1 LKLSI
6 YVKPIE
12 RITPVLYEKYVK
24 EELHRLEE
32 LKNPKIIYVTD
43 LVGCSHKYYLRRLY
57 PELTV
62 KFEPSAILGNLV
74 HAGIEALLKEKGF
87 EVEVEV
93 SAEVEVNGDKYSVK
107 GRVDALKKDEGLVVE
122 VKTAR
127 YAQDI
132 PREHHLNQLKI
143 YLEMLNLENG
153 LIIYITPDKIHE
165 FQIKRDRIN
174 LESLVKTLVEDTA
187 HPRYEWE
194 CNYCMF
200 KKLCPYAVERS
211 D

>member
-1 LKLSI
+1 MSI
-6 YVKPIE
+6 YVKPFE
-12 RITPVLYEKYVK
+12 KITQILYEKYVK

-32 LKNPKIIYVTD
+32 LKNPKIVYVTD

-57 PELTV
+57 PELTI
-62 KFEPSAILGNLV
+62 KFEPSAVLGNLV
-74 HAGIEALLKEKGF
+74 HAGIGTLLREKGF

-93 SAEVEVNGDKYSVK
+93 STEVEVNGEKYSVR

-143 YLEMLNLENG
+143 YLEILNLENG
-153 LIIYITPDKIHE
+153 TLIYITPDKIYE
-165 FQIKRDRIN
+165 FQVKREKIS
-174 LESLVKTLVEDTA
+174 LESLVKTLVDDTA

-194 CNYCMF
+194 CSYCMF
-200 KKLCPYAVERS
+200 RKLCPYAVEKS
-211 D
+211 E

>member
-1 LKLSI
+1 MSI
-6 YVKPIE
+6 YVKPFE
-12 RITPVLYEKYVK
+12 KITQILYEKYVK

-32 LKNPKIIYVTD
+32 LKNPKIVYVTD

-57 PELTV
+57 PELTI

-74 HAGIEALLKEKGF
+74 HAGIGTLLREKGF

-93 SAEVEVNGDKYSVK
+93 STEVEVNGEKYSVK

-143 YLEMLNLENG
+143 YLEILNLVNG
-153 LIIYITPDKIHE
+153 TLIYITPDKIYE
-165 FQIKRDRIN
+165 FQVKRERIS

-194 CNYCMF
+194 CSYCMF
-200 KKLCPYAVERS
+200 RKLCPYAVEKS
-211 D
+211 E